1 MRASGSAIVAHNLG
15 TSCQP
20 MRICLVYDC
29 LFPHTVGGAE
39 RWYRSLAERLAADG
53 HDGHLSDPTPVGL
66 AVSIPASQGSTC
78 GWSGPRMQLY
88 SGSGRRRVLPPLVFG
103 AGVLW
108 HLIRNGGRYDV
119 VHTCS
124 FPYFSLLAAALVRR
138 AAALPP
144 GCRLVRGL
152 VPGVLARLPGT
163 PRRRRGLAGAATLCP
178 HPAAGVLLLGAVR
191 GAATRGGS
199 DGRDHDPGGSLRRA
213 RAGPAGQSDGAAGCV
228 RRQTHPGEVR
238 PGDPAGDS

>member
-53 HDGHLSDPTPVGL
+53 HEVTYLTLRQWARGVDPGVVGVDVRVVGSAHEALQRIRPPPRPAAAGVRRRRPLAPDSQRRPLRRRTHLL
-66 AVSIPASQGSTC
+66 VSI
-78 GWSGPRMQLY
+78 
-88 SGSGRRRVLPPLVFG
+88 
-103 AGVLW
+103 
-108 HLIRNGGRYDV
+108 
-119 VHTCS
+119 
-124 FPYFSLLAAALVRR
+124 LLAACRR
-138 AAALPP
+138 AGPARAALPP

-163 PRRRRGLAGAATLCP
+163 PRRRGGLAGAATLCP
-178 HPAAGVLLLGAVR
+178 HPATGVLLLGAVR
-191 GAATRGGS
+191 GAATRGGY
-199 DGRDHDPGGSLRRA
+199 DRRDHDPGRSLRRA